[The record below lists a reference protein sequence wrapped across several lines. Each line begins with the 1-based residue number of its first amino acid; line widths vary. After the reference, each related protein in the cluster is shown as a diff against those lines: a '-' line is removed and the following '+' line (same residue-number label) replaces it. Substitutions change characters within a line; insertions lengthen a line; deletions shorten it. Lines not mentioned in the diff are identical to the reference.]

1 MLRPFAWNH
10 NVVADVRVLAA
21 QAPYTEGTPQRLD
34 SDVHSVVTA
43 KKSTALWQRKRAQ
56 HYVSDGADSNV
67 TALTAV
73 VVTVLR

>member
-1 MLRPFAWNH
+1 MQQCWPTTRSTVGPNMLRPFAWNH

-43 KKSTALWQRKRAQ
+43 KKSTAL
-56 HYVSDGADSNV
+56 
-67 TALTAV
+67 
-73 VVTVLR
+73 